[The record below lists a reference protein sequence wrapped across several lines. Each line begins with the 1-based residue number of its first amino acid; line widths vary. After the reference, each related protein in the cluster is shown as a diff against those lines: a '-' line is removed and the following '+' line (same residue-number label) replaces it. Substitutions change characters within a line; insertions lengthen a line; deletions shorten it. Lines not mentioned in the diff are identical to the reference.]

1 MARARRSQTYRFLA
15 ESFRYPDE
23 EFLKMARDGDVLKSA
38 LAVLREIPF
47 EVRIEEGALSGQL
60 LKGVSQDDFEAEFVR
75 VFEGGPGGP
84 PCPLIEG
91 KYAADRMGNME
102 ELVRF
107 YNHFGL
113 SVAEARER
121 EVPDHIT
128 TELEFM
134 HYLAFKEVLA
144 LQRGEDP
151 APYCAAEID
160 FLSRHPAK
168 WLPQLHKKT
177 EAVFKAN
184 IPNLCEPAVSFYCS
198 LVGLSANFCT
208 ADMAYLRGLYPGK

>member
-1 MARARRSQTYRFLA
+1 
-15 ESFRYPDE
+15 
-23 EFLKMARDGDVLKSA
+23 
-38 LAVLREIPF
+38 
-47 EVRIEEGALSGQL
+47 
-60 LKGVSQDDFEAEFVR
+60 
-75 VFEGGPGGP
+75 
-84 PCPLIEG
+84 
-91 KYAADRMGNME
+91 MGNME

-134 HYLAFKEVLA
+134 HYLTFKEVLA

-151 APYCAAEID
+151 APYCAAEMD

-177 EAVFKAN
+177 ESVFKAN
-184 IPNLCEPAVSFYCS
+184 IPNFCEPAASLYCS
-198 LVGLSANFCT
+198 LIGLSANFCT
-208 ADMAYLRGLYPGK
+208 RDLMHLKERYPDR